1 MSPRDKYFSPRRAD
15 KKGAGLRVD
24 DHRRRLSPGR
34 AHYEKGGLL
43 EICPPPWRNWLKHQ
57 PPVRLQT
64 VGNCVDSV
72 VMDNKSN
79 CQFSWQNKVSVAA
92 TPATTRGHRPTS
104 GHNRKELHQLGSW
117 GHSPGGME
125 FYKDLP
131 VSLSEIGFIRWYF
144 FSHSTIDSS
153 VWACNS

>member
-34 AHYEKGGLL
+34 AHYEKGLL
-43 EICPPPWRNWLKHQ
+43 EIYLSPWRNRLKHQ
-57 PPVRLQT
+57 PLVRLQT

-72 VMDNKSN
+72 VMDNRAT
-79 CQFSWQNKVSVAA
+79 VSSPGRTRCLAA
-92 TPATTRGHRPTS
+92 TPAATRGHRPMS
-104 GHNRKELHQLGSW
+104 GHDRKELHQLGSW